1 MTGLN
6 TKEDEL
12 FDYISTGMRIDR
24 WMLNELSITGKIDE
38 AKKLIS
44 SGEVSVDCE
53 DKEGMT
59 PLSSAAFKGLDD
71 FAKVCILY
79 FVSVSI

>member
-1 MTGLN
+1 MIL
-6 TKEDEL
+6 
-12 FDYISTGMRIDR
+12 
-24 WMLNELSITGKIDE
+24 TGKIDE

-59 PLSSAAFKGLDD
+59 PLSSAAFKGLEEL
-71 FAKVCILY
+71 AKVFSINLY
-79 FVSVSI
+79 NYLHVLYYLHVLINLLPKCELFTFEIVSF